1 MEVAKPLL
9 LFLKNMID
17 FTLTEDQELIQKTA
31 REFAVEHLAPGVM
44 DRDENAE
51 FPYEQIKLMGELGF
65 MGMMVPEEYSGA
77 GMDTLTYVIALEEIA
92 AVEAAASTIMSVNN
106 SLVCQL
112 LADWGTN
119 VQKDQYLKTLA
130 SGKKLGAYSL
140 SEPQSG
146 SDASN
151 LRTHAR
157 RKTGHY
163 IINGTKNWVTNGIN
177 SDVVVMFCL
186 TDKDLGS
193 KGISAFIVDKG
204 MAGFSTGKKEDKL
217 GIRASDTCELY
228 FEDCEVPVENRIGE
242 EGAGFKIAMNTL
254 GGGRIGIAAQALG
267 IARAALEAAVAY
279 AGARKQ
285 FGKTIGSFG
294 AIQNKLAN
302 TATEIDAAR
311 LLIWRAAKLK
321 DRGKPYVKESSMA
334 KLYASTVAMKAATDC
349 VQIYGGYGYMREY
362 GVERLMR
369 DAKITQIYEG
379 TSEIQ
384 QLIIGRELMK

>member
-1 MEVAKPLL
+1 
-9 LFLKNMID
+9 MID

-130 SGKKLGAYSL
+130 SGIKLGAYSL

-151 LRTHAR
+151 LRTYAR
-157 RKTGHY
+157 RKNGHY

-204 MAGFSTGKKEDKL
+204 MAGFFTGKKEDKL

>member
-1 MEVAKPLL
+1 
-9 LFLKNMID
+9 MID

-130 SGKKLGAYSL
+130 SGIKLGAYSL

-157 RKTGHY
+157 RKNGHY
-163 IINGTKNWVTNGIN
+163 LINGTKNWVTNGIN

-242 EGAGFKIAMNTL
+242 EGAGFKIAMNIL
-254 GGGRIGIAAQALG
+254 GGGRIGIAAQGLG

-334 KLYASTVAMKAATDC
+334 KLYASTVAMIAATDC

-384 QLIIGRELMK
+384 QLVIARELMK

>member
-1 MEVAKPLL
+1 
-9 LFLKNMID
+9 MID

-186 TDKDLGS
+186 TDKDIGS

-204 MAGFSTGKKEDKL
+204 MAGFFTGKKEDKL

-384 QLIIGRELMK
+384 QLVIARELMK

>member
-1 MEVAKPLL
+1 
-9 LFLKNMID
+9 MID

-65 MGMMVPEEYSGA
+65 MGMMVPEKYSGA
-77 GMDTLTYVIALEEIA
+77 EMDTLTYVIALEEIA

-193 KGISAFIVDKG
+193 KVISAFIVDKG

-254 GGGRIGIAAQALG
+254 RGGRIGIAAQALG

-302 TATEIDAAR
+302 IATEIDAAR

-384 QLIIGRELMK
+384 QLVIARELMK

>member
-1 MEVAKPLL
+1 
-9 LFLKNMID
+9 MID

-130 SGKKLGAYSL
+130 SGIKLGAYSL

-254 GGGRIGIAAQALG
+254 GGGRIGIAAQGLG

-384 QLIIGRELMK
+384 QLVIGRELMK

>member
-1 MEVAKPLL
+1 
-9 LFLKNMID
+9 MID

-106 SLVCQL
+106 SLVCQI

-130 SGKKLGAYSL
+130 SGIKLGAYSL

-157 RKTGHY
+157 RKNGHY

-242 EGAGFKIAMNTL
+242 DGAGFKIAMNTL
-254 GGGRIGIAAQALG
+254 GGGRIGIAAQGLG

-384 QLIIGRELMK
+384 QLVIARELMK